1 MGRAMALDWATLAFW
16 AAITFVTPVA
26 VALVPLARRAI
37 GDRTIHVMLGL
48 SAGLL
53 LGISMVDILPE
64 SFANLGTLSPVL
76 LASGIFAGFFVPFLA
91 EYFLLHGK
99 EEGGGHH
106 FGQTE
111 RKPFGAVALG
121 ALVFHG
127 TLDGFVIPLG
137 FTLGGTAGTV
147 IVLAIALHQI
157 PDSVAAVSVALG
169 AGYDRRQS
177 MGFVFAS
184 AADTP
189 IGIVLGLVFL
199 GVGTGF
205 LPFALAFAAG
215 TFLFVSA
222 VDLIPELQHRTKN
235 PVVALMIF
243 LGFLVVALLTAFLPH
258 G

>member
-1 MGRAMALDWATLAFW
+1 MAVPLEALAFW

-26 VALVPLARRAI
+26 VALVPLARRRV

-53 LGISMVDILPE
+53 LGISFVDILPE
-64 SFANLGTLSPVL
+64 SFKTLGDATPVL
-76 LASGIFAGFFVPFLA
+76 LAVALFGGFFVPFLV
-91 EYFLLHGK
+91 EYFLLHRTGQG
-99 EEGGGHH
+99 EGHH

-111 RKPFGAVALG
+111 RRPFGALALG

-137 FTLGGTAGTV
+137 FSLPGATGNV

-169 AGYDRRQS
+169 AGYDRRRS
-177 MGFVFAS
+177 ARFVLAS

-189 IGIVLGLVFL
+189 IGIVLGIAFL
-199 GVGTGF
+199 GVGVGF

-222 VDLIPELQHRTKN
+222 VDLIPELQHRTKS
-235 PVVALMIF
+235 PVVALMI
-243 LGFLVVALLTAFLPH
+243 LAGFLLVAAITALVP
-258 G
+258 GG